1 MVAHVIGE
9 SPLLAGQTS
18 LIEANLR
25 CVRGPFELD
34 VELRVPAG
42 GVLAL
47 LGPNGAGKSTA
58 LQILAG
64 LFGSHTSRV
73 MVGGAVW
80 DDGTRGYRRPTEERS
95 VGVVFQDYLLFPRM
109 NVRDNVAF
117 GLRARG
123 IDKGAARRQADEWL
137 IRVGLE
143 AFGDRRPAELSGGQ
157 AQRVAIARALAPS
170 PQLLLLDEPLAAL
183 DAGTRMHVRTD
194 LRRYLSGFTGAT
206 VIVTHDALDALVLAD
221 QIVVVEG
228 GRVVQQG
235 TPGAVARQPRTRY
248 VAQLVGVNLFRGK
261 AFDTTVTLDGEA
273 KLTTA
278 QRNDGDVFVVARPRD
293 ITVHREHPEGSSRNV
308 WQAVVTNIEQHGDL
322 VRLAASGPPDA
333 LVDVT
338 AEAIAE
344 LDLDVGQHVWLSVKA
359 TALDVYSD

>member
-1 MVAHVIGE
+1 MIGE
-9 SPLLAGQTS
+9 SSLPAGAMA
-18 LIEANLR
+18 LVDARLR
-25 CVRGPFELD
+25 CTRGQFELD
-34 VELRVPAG
+34 VELRIPGG

-64 LFGSHTSRV
+64 LLSSHGSRV
-73 MVGGAVW
+73 MVAGEVW
-80 DDGTRGYRRPTEERS
+80 DDGTRGFRRPTEERS

-109 NVRDNVAF
+109 SARDNVAF

-123 IDKGAARRQADEWL
+123 VDKASARRQADDWL
-137 IRVGLE
+137 SRVGLE
-143 AFGDRRPAELSGGQ
+143 TFGDYRPPQLSGGQ
-157 AQRVAIARALAPS
+157 AQRVAIARALATS

-206 VIVTHDALDALVLAD
+206 VVVTHDALDALVLAD
-221 QIVVVEG
+221 QIVVVER

-235 TPGAVARQPRTRY
+235 TPGAVAKQPRTRY
-248 VAQLVGVNLFRGK
+248 VAQLVGLNLFRGN
-261 AFDTTVTLDGEA
+261 ASDTTVTLDGGA

-293 ITVHREHPEGSSRNV
+293 ITVHREHPQGSSRNV
-308 WQAVVTNIEQHGDL
+308 WRAVVTNIEQHGDL
-322 VRLAASGPPDA
+322 VRLAAAGPPDA

-338 AEAIAE
+338 AEAIADLE
-344 LDLDVGQHVWLSVKA
+344 LGVGQQVWLSVKA
-359 TALDVYSD
+359 TALDVYAD